1 MGGFIEMKY
10 RIINCK
16 KCRIRAKGSFEAEVL
31 MLLPVGTVVNVM
43 SKRYGWAHVGQGY
56 IKAEFL
62 EKI

>member
-1 MGGFIEMKY
+1 MKY

-16 KCRIRAKGSFEAEVL
+16 KCRVRAKGSSEAEVL
-31 MLLPVGTVVNVM
+31 MLLSVGTIVNVI
-43 SKRYGWAHVGQGY
+43 SKRYGWAHVDQGY